1 MIPSILN
8 SRILVRVATLAW
20 CLFALALPCC
30 VRATERTDLNGEWH
44 FRIDAKGEGEKLQ
57 WYKSAPDGTEFVR
70 VPHTWN
76 IGKYEDH
83 EGLAWYFR
91 TVDLPALRPQERVEL
106 HFGATFYRSRVWVN
120 GLEAG
125 AHEGGHTEYFFDI
138 TKLLKIGQNTI
149 AVELDNRPTET
160 SIPGLALKLKPGKN
174 IWYDWWHY
182 GGIVRDVWLATNQGA
197 LVRRQQIR
205 SQLEANGSATVRDAV
220 YVENS
225 SAKEQK
231 LTVSARLYSP
241 DGKQLGE
248 KTQNLLLAANEKKP
262 VEFEFTIDKPAL
274 WDLDHANLY
283 SAGVSLADAR
293 GQVIDE
299 NQDTFGNRKLEIRD
313 RHLFLNG
320 QQVRL
325 AGMTRHEE
333 SPWEGL
339 AETAGT
345 IKHDYD
351 DLKILHTTLTR
362 PVHYPQHEQVLEYAD
377 GHGIL
382 LMPEIPIWQFT
393 GAQLANPKVIALAK
407 QMLQEMIEQAGNHP
421 SIFAWSVCNES
432 DMSTEGGR
440 AYFHE
445 IKAWVN
451 KLDPSRFVTFAD
463 NDISYGADPK
473 KEAANDADFIMMNQ
487 YYGAWNGPEDGL
499 VKMLEH
505 AGSSFPD
512 KMFIISEFG
521 TPGVFAT
528 DTKEADKLRVHI
540 LRHQLDLFEKYDWIA
555 GAIFWCYQDYKSH
568 RNLWPGL
575 KSGYV
580 DHGVVDEYRQRRPSF
595 YAWQERT
602 SPVEMHAK
610 WKYSNWY
617 QTGGF
622 ELTIGR
628 KSLMQIPSYPLK
640 GYSLRWELR
649 DGEGKLLH
657 NGHFDL
663 ADLEQAQ
670 TLKADWTPDQSVH
683 HAMLRLTLTNPRGDT
698 ESEETLRFLYPV
710 ADGQE
715 MDEMTIPGIKP

>member
-1 MIPSILN
+1 MSLSSILHR
-8 SRILVRVATLAW
+8 SLHLAAAVLLLSLFVVAT
-20 CLFALALPCC
+20 
-30 VRATERTDLNGEWH
+30 RATEKTSLNSDWR
-44 FRIDAKGEGEKLQ
+44 FRIDAKAEGESQHWEK
-57 WYKSAPDGTEFVR
+57 AIPAATELVR

-91 TVDLPALRPQERVEL
+91 NFDLPALRPQQHIEL
-106 HFGATFYRSRVWVN
+106 HFGATFYLSRVWVN
-120 GLEAG
+120 GVEAG
-125 AHEGGHTEYFFDI
+125 KHEGGHTEYWFDI
-138 TKLLKIGQNTI
+138 TKLVKPGQNLI

-182 GGIVRDVWLATNQGA
+182 GGIVRDVWLAENDGA

-205 SQLEANGSATVRDAV
+205 SDLGTNSAQIRDSV
-220 YVENS
+220 YLENS
-225 SAKEQK
+225 GSKESKFTIEAQ
-231 LTVSARLYSP
+231 LFSP
-241 DGKQLGE
+241 DGEKLGS
-248 KTQNLLLAANEKKP
+248 KTQTASATLGNKTSVDVSFS
-262 VEFEFTIDKPAL
+262 VENPRL

-283 SAGVSLADAR
+283 SIRATLRDAAGRVVDEKQDA
-293 GQVIDE
+293 
-299 NQDTFGNRKLEIRD
+299 FGIKKVEIRD

-325 AGMTRHEE
+325 VGMTRHEE

-339 AETAGT
+339 AETSGT

-351 DLKILHTTLTR
+351 DLKFLHTTLTR
-362 PVHYPQHEQVLEYAD
+362 PVHYPQHEEVLDYAD
-377 GHGIL
+377 RHGIL
-382 LMPEIPIWQFT
+382 LVPEIPIWQFT
-393 GAQLANPKVIALAK
+393 GAQLANPKVVALAK
-407 QMLQEMIEQAGNHP
+407 QMLQEMIEQAANHP

-440 AYFHE
+440 AYFKQ

-451 KLDPSRFVTFAD
+451 KLDPSRYITFAD

-521 TPGVFAT
+521 TPGIFGT
-528 DTKEADKLRVHI
+528 DTKDADKLRVHI
-540 LRHQLDLFEKYDWIA
+540 LHSQLDLFQKYDWIA

-568 RNLWPGL
+568 RNLWPGM
-575 KSGYV
+575 KQGYV

-595 YAWQERT
+595 FEWQKRT
-602 SPVEMHAK
+602 EPVELHAK
-610 WKYSNWY
+610 WIYNNWY

-622 ELTIGR
+622 QVTVSR
-628 KSLMQIPSYPLK
+628 KAITQLPSYPLK
-640 GYSLRWELR
+640 NYNLAWEYR
-649 DGEGKLLH
+649 DGEGILLQH
-657 NGHFDL
+657 GNFPL
-663 ADLEQAQ
+663 ADLDSEQ
-670 TLKADWTPDQSVH
+670 TLKADWPGDPKLR
-683 HAMLRLTLTNPRGDT
+683 HATLRLTLTNPRGET
-698 ESEETLRFLYPV
+698 EAERTLRFLFPV

-715 MDEMTIPGIKP
+715 MNEMTLPDLKP

>member
-1 MIPSILN
+1 
-8 SRILVRVATLAW
+8 VRTRGTLFPVLWLFLAATTFTA
-20 CLFALALPCC
+20 
-30 VRATERTDLNGEWH
+30 VSATCAFGTEKIDLNGEWR
-44 FRIDAKGEGEKLQ
+44 FRIDPAGIGEKSE
-57 WYKSAPDGTEFVR
+57 WHKAIPDGTEAVR

-91 TVDLPALRPQERVEL
+91 TFQLPPPKPQERIEL
-106 HFGATFYRSRVWVN
+106 HFGATFYLSRVWVN
-120 GLEAG
+120 GIEAG
-125 AHEGGHTEYFFDI
+125 KHEGGHTEYFLDI
-138 TKLLKIGQNTI
+138 TKLLKPGENLI

-182 GGIVRDVWLATNQGA
+182 GGIVRDVWLAENEGVV
-197 LVRRQQIR
+197 VRRQQIR
-205 SQLEANGSATVRDAV
+205 SQVTNGNAQVRDSV
-220 YVENS
+220 YLENTGS
-225 SAKEQK
+225 KEQK
-231 LTVSARLYSP
+231 LSVVARLFAPNGALVGS
-241 DGKQLGE
+241 
-248 KTQNLLLAANEKKP
+248 KTESVVLAVGAKKP
-262 VEFEFTIDKPAL
+262 TEIEFTIEKPEL

-283 SAGVSLADAR
+283 SLRASVNDATGR
-293 GQVIDE
+293 TLDAK
-299 NQDTFGNRKLEIRD
+299 QDSFGNKTVEIRN

-325 AGMTRHEE
+325 AGITRHEE

-377 GHGIL
+377 QHGIL

-393 GAQLANPKVIALAK
+393 GAQLSNPKVVALAR
-407 QMLQEMIEQAGNHP
+407 QMMQEMIEQAGNHP

-440 AYFHE
+440 AYFHDM
-445 IKAWVN
+445 KAWVN

-463 NDISYGADPK
+463 NDISYGADPT
-473 KEAANDADFIMMNQ
+473 KEAANEADFIMMNQ
-487 YYGAWNGPEDGL
+487 YYGAWNGPEAGL
-499 VKMLEH
+499 IPVLER
-505 AGSSFPD
+505 AGKQFPD

-528 DTKEADKLRVHI
+528 DTVEADKLRVQI
-540 LRHQLDLFEKYDWIA
+540 LQHQLDVFEKYDWIA
-555 GAIFWCYQDYKSH
+555 GAIFWCYQDYRSH

-575 KSGYV
+575 KQGYV
-580 DHGVVDEYRQRRPSF
+580 DHGLVDAYRQRRPSF
-595 YAWQERT
+595 FAWEART
-602 SPVEMHAK
+602 APVLMKAK
-610 WKYSNWY
+610 WKYINWY

-622 ELTIGR
+622 ELTISR
-628 KSLMQIPSYPLK
+628 KPLSQLPSYPLK
-640 GYSLRWELR
+640 NYQLRWELR

-657 NGHFDL
+657 DGKFEL
-663 ADLEQAQ
+663 ADLEQVQ
-670 TLKADWTPDQSVH
+670 TLNTDWPGDPSVH
-683 HAMLRLTLTNPRGDT
+683 HATLQLVLTNPRGEIET
-698 ESEETLRFLYPV
+698 QESLRFLFPV

-715 MDEMTIPGIKP
+715 IDQMTLPDIKP

>member
-1 MIPSILN
+1 MNRPLISY
-8 SRILVRVATLAW
+8 RTLH
-20 CLFALALPCC
+20 LALALLSFFLAAASA
-30 VRATERTDLNGEWH
+30 ATAHQRIDLNGTWR
-44 FRIDAKGEGEKLQ
+44 FRIDPKSEGEAQQ
-57 WYKSAPDGTEFVR
+57 WFKVPPSGTDTVR

-91 TVDLPALRPQERVEL
+91 NFDFPALRSNQRVEL
-106 HFGATFYRSRVWVN
+106 HFGATFYLSRVWVN
-120 GLEAG
+120 GVEAG
-125 AHEGGHTEYFFDI
+125 KHEGGHTEYFFDI
-138 TKLLKIGQNTI
+138 TKLLKDGSNLI

-182 GGIVRDVWLATNQGA
+182 GGIVRDVWLAQTDGA
-197 LVRRQQIR
+197 LIRRQQIR
-205 SQLEANGSATVRDAV
+205 SQLADNAATIHDSV
-220 YVENS
+220 YVENT
-225 SAKEQK
+225 SAKQQK
-231 LTVSARLYSP
+231 LGATAHLYSP
-241 DGKQLGE
+241 SGE
-248 KTQNLLLAANEKKP
+248 ELLSKSQTVTLAAGAKQS
-262 VEFEFTIDKPAL
+262 VDFEFFVKNPLL

-283 SAGVSLADAR
+283 SIRIDLADPS
-293 GQVIDE
+293 GSLFDQ
-299 NQDTFGNRKLEIRD
+299 NQDSFGNRQIEIHD

-325 AGMTRHEE
+325 LGMTRHEE

-351 DLKILHTTLTR
+351 DLKLLHTTLTR

-377 GHGIL
+377 QHGIL
-382 LMPEIPIWQFT
+382 LTPEIPIWQFT
-393 GAQLANPKVIALAK
+393 GAQLANPKVVSLAK

-440 AYFHE
+440 AYFKE

-487 YYGAWNGPEDGL
+487 YYGAWNGPEGGL

-521 TPGVFAT
+521 TPGIFGT
-528 DTKEADKLRVHI
+528 DTVDADKLRVHI
-540 LRHQLDLFEKYDWIA
+540 LHAQLDLFQKYDWIA

-568 RNLWPGL
+568 RNLWPGM
-575 KSGYV
+575 KQGYV

-595 YAWQERT
+595 FEWQKRT
-602 SPVEMHAK
+602 EPVTLHAK
-610 WKYSNWY
+610 WNYTSWY

-622 ELTIGR
+622 QVAIAR
-628 KSLMQIPSYPLK
+628 KPLADLPSYPLK
-640 GYSLRWELR
+640 NYNLAWEYR

-657 NGHFDL
+657 NGNFPL
-663 ADLEQAQ
+663 ADLESEQI
-670 TLKADWTPDQSVH
+670 LKADWPGDPKIH
-683 HAMLRLTLTNPRGDT
+683 HATLRLTLTNPRGET
-698 ESEETLRFLYPV
+698 EAQRTLKFLFPV

-715 MDEMTIPGIKP
+715 IDEMTLPDVKH